1 MSGIGDFV
9 HLVSLAKAGPTP
21 DDPEGGYDRTWI
33 ALDPPTWYCS
43 ISAASARD
51 LEQISGGLYAATAT
65 HLIRGRYHPQLAPDC
80 RITFRDRVFEVASV
94 QNQDQQQDLLL
105 VVATELIGV
114 TPAAPLPPQPP
125 AAHAPTHQPGGTDPI
140 GPQIPAA
147 HAATHEPGGTD
158 PISGAIGPEGPQG
171 DPGPAGATGPQ
182 GPQGDPG
189 PAGVPPPDVVSGP
202 ATAPDTAI
210 ALFSGSTGKLLA
222 AGATGKITGSIAI
235 GTNPAQSGAIRLANN
250 QAVMARNAENTA
262 DLTLVGLQGNNG
274 VIGDAT
280 TTMYFM
286 GVTYANAL
294 FGLFKPM
301 TMFETAAPAA
311 PGGNQANLWLQDNGA
326 GKSQLMIQFATGAP
340 IAIATQA

>member
-114 TPAAPLPPQPP
+114 APVAPLPPQPP

-140 GPQIPAA
+140 GPQVPAA
-147 HAATHEPGGTD
+147 HAATHASGGTDPLPAQPAAAHAPTHQPGGTD
-158 PISGAIGPEGPQG
+158 PIGPQI
-171 DPGPAGATGPQ
+171 PTAHAATHATG
-182 GPQGDPG
+182 GTDPL
-189 PAGVPPPDVVSGP
+189 PAPTLP
-202 ATAPDTAI
+202 ANVAI
-210 ALFSGSTGKLLA
+210 AGSVA
-222 AGATGKITGSIAI
+222 V

-250 QAVMARNAENTA
+250 QAITAREVGNTA
-262 DLTLVGLQGNNG
+262 DFDVIRLQPNNWVNVGNGTPLTIGG
-274 VIGDAT
+274 VIVAT
-280 TTMYFM
+280 
-286 GVTYANAL
+286 G
-294 FGLFKPM
+294 GLILDGYSVI
-301 TMFETAAPAA
+301 TITERAAPSA
-311 PGGNQANLWLQDNGA
+311 PGLNSVNLWLQDNGA

-340 IAIATQA
+340 IAIATQP